1 MHAHVLDHHNEL
13 KEQYFI
19 LFHHIFTAWTIIGV
33 RLEHGPNQESNNT
46 LITVNGIQEDD
57 EWALLCSTDRRNCCN
72 DELNLPGSWF
82 LPNGSEISSTTN
94 TQSLHITLGNQTM
107 GLNISPE
114 LPSGIY
120 HCEMMDREISL
131 IIVMLAFILKV
142 KVRMLAVV
150 TMAIYSQMANMHMF
164 MN

>member
-1 MHAHVLDHHNEL
+1 MNGTQGDQEKVL
-13 KEQYFI
+13 F
-19 LFHHIFTAWTIIGV
+19 
-33 RLEHGPNQESNNT
+33 
-46 LITVNGIQEDD
+46 
-57 EWALLCSTDRRNCCN
+57 CSTDRRNCCN

-120 HCEMMDREISL
+120 HCEMMDRENFTHHLYAGIYPEGEGTYAL
-131 IIVMLAFILKV
+131 KIIVKWL
-142 KVRMLAVV
+142 
-150 TMAIYSQMANMHMF
+150 TCMHTY
-164 MN
+164 